1 MLFAEAVYVGI
12 DPTAGQRPM
21 QYAALDSK
29 RQIISLD
36 QGDME
41 SVLAFV
47 TGLEAAVVAIASP
60 QAPNTGL
67 MKQPVVRRRLN
78 LSPRGRTWRQW
89 RLGEYE
95 LRRRNVRLYNTPD
108 TIETAP
114 RWVQN
119 GFKMFLRLRDVGY
132 RHFESGKEIAPRTL
146 LEVIPHASF
155 ALLLERRPFLKRT
168 LEGRM
173 QRQLILYLEG
183 LDLINPMKCL
193 EEVTRHHLLT
203 GHLPLEGLYQPD
215 QLDALVAAYTAYLTG
230 LEPARVSQVGDR
242 EEGLISLPVNELKDF
257 YP

>member
-21 QYAALDSK
+21 HYAALDSN

-36 QGDME
+36 KGDME
-41 SVLAFV
+41 SILAFV

-78 LSPRGRTWRQW
+78 LSPRGRTWQQW

-114 RWVQN
+114 RWVQT
-119 GFKMFLRLRDVGY
+119 GFKMFLRLRDIGY
-132 RHFESGKEIAPRTL
+132 RLFESGKDIAQRTILEVSPHACFTML
-146 LEVIPHASF
+146 LEH
-155 ALLLERRPFLKRT
+155 RPFLKRS

-183 LDLINPMKCL
+183 LDLINPLQCL
-193 EEVTRHHLLT
+193 EEITRHHLLT
-203 GHLPLEGLYQPD
+203 GHLPLEGLCHPD

-230 LEPARVSQVGDR
+230 HEQARVSQVGDR
-242 EEGLISLPVNELKDF
+242 EEGLISLPVADLKDF

>member
-1 MLFAEAVYVGI
+1 MLFADAVYVGI
-12 DPTAGQRPM
+12 DPTAGQRPVH
-21 QYAALDSK
+21 YAALDSS

-36 QGDME
+36 KGDME
-41 SVLAFV
+41 SILAFV

-67 MKQPVVRRRLN
+67 MQEPVVRRRLN
-78 LSPRGRTWRQW
+78 LNPGGRTWQQW

-119 GFKMFLRLRDVGY
+119 GYKMFLRLRDVGY
-132 RHFESGKEIAPRTL
+132 RLFETGKEIAQRTV
-146 LEVIPHASF
+146 LEVNPHACF
-155 ALLLERRPFLKRT
+155 TLLLEHRPFLKRT

-183 LDLINPMKCL
+183 MDIFNPMQCL
-193 EEVTRHHLLT
+193 EEMTRHHLLA

-215 QLDALVAAYTAYLTG
+215 QLDALVAAYTAYLAG
-230 LEPARVSQVGDR
+230 LQPERVSQLGDR
-242 EEGLISLPVNELKDF
+242 EEGLISLPVAEVKEF